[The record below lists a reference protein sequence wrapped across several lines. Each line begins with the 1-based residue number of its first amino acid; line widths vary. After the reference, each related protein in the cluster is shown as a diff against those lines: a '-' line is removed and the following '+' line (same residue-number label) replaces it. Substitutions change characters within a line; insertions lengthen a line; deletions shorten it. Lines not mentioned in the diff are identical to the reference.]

1 MLTAFISQLEEMKKI
16 VFEEMNKKELSL
28 LPPRQ
33 DEILNIIRDHNIVSF
48 DFIKRRFLKVPER
61 TLRYDL
67 KKLVEKKYIIKI
79 GKTRGS
85 FYKILS

>member
-1 MLTAFISQLEEMKKI
+1 MLNAFCTQAEKI
-16 VFEEMNKKELSL
+16 KVEVEKELNKKNIVH

-33 DEILNIIRDHNIVSF
+33 EEIFNIIKNHKTVSF

-67 KKLVEKKYIIKI
+67 KKLCDRGMVIKI

-85 FYKILS
+85 FYKLI